1 MNQGTVSNLET
12 RVVVKGRV
20 YRLGSLALDAEIEKG
35 RVRWSDLTED
45 QRLALL
51 GEDLSESDFV
61 VDEDALT
68 ECGLDEDQLQH
79 LADEGY
85 EYDPETGLVWDAVLD
100 RVVDLDV
107 VLAHFGAMEDE
118 WEGDLVA
125 DRPRFVSI
133 ETLELAGDGE
143 VDLDGDDRGTTT
155 GLRTYGVEELV
166 VTAVDRG
173 VDLRD
178 VRPAGETQA
187 PKPKGHNRS
196 GNRKGNGNRRPKAP
210 SPELK
215 AAHAEAMVVFT
226 NRGGRDTQVGATPCT
241 VEVSGK
247 QVPATRY
254 AQRLAGVTLFVEVPN
269 LPERP
274 QARRRR
280 A

>member
-1 MNQGTVSNLET
+1 MKQGMGCKSDFSTEEELAILGLIESEEFHQGTVSGDIRWGDLPE
-12 RVVVKGRV
+12 RVQQYLLVWDPEAKG
-20 YRLGSLALDAEIEKG
+20 
-35 RVRWSDLTED
+35 
-45 QRLALL
+45 
-51 GEDLSESDFV
+51 DFH
-61 VDEDALT
+61 DEDTLT

-143 VDLDGDDRGTTT
+143 VDLDGDDWGTTT

-187 PKPKGHNRS
+187 PKPKGHNR
-196 GNRKGNGNRRPKAP
+196 NRNGNGNRRRQAP